1 MDNPKTSARLPQRPS
16 TLSLPAGAAPRGI
29 VARKPAPAAAAFH
42 VVWGQGRRG
51 PRYRHATHAAALA
64 EAERL
69 ASLDPG
75 RRFDVF
81 ACVPAGSV
89 KR

>member
-1 MDNPKTSARLPQRPS
+1 MTNS
-16 TLSLPAGAAPRGI
+16 TRTKLGLPAGTAPRGVVTRRI
-29 VARKPAPAAAAFH
+29 PPPAAAFH

-51 PRYRHATHAAALA
+51 PRYRHGTREQAMA
-64 EAERL
+64 EAQRL
-69 ASLDPG
+69 AALDPG